1 MKRYLYLNAAVAL
14 SALIFSCN
22 VTSRSEEEIAKKDFG
37 EVAWENSAIPVR
49 PGESATDSFWNKFSE
64 RFIYAPA
71 FDFKQIDGADTYRFE
86 VLSLA
91 DSQRWTFQDP
101 SPFAPLSPVWTE
113 MPVGSYQLKVVG
125 VAEDGKE
132 IGVSGTREFYR
143 AAPFDGIYHAP
154 PEMPYAESAML
165 ALETLLDRDFVQY
178 WLEHGKP
185 DPSYGWYRYP
195 SKIYSAL
202 VVGAVTQAR
211 LKEGTEAA
219 EEATKLAQIVADE
232 LIRISF
238 EKGAPYEFFPPT
250 YHGYPDYF
258 EPGESHMS
266 YDRSM
271 TIQGADAGHA
281 YLDLYDLT
289 GEEKYLEAAKR
300 IAGTYL
306 KTQLD
311 NGSWY
316 LYVNNKTGEKIEDN
330 VAIPTAM
337 INYFN
342 RLRKDYEVE
351 GLEEA
356 TEAALDYVM
365 ENPVKTFNWQGQFED
380 ISARQ
385 PYENQSRE
393 QACDLAIYL
402 LKNNPDDPE
411 SVSLA
416 EDLIRY
422 SEDQFVI
429 WERPK
434 PIIAPEKNPGSLP
447 QNWITPSVQEH
458 YAYWRPISRAAGI
471 MVDTYWEAYVATG
484 KERYLA
490 KAKSIANTFPEVQ
503 QYHDGNYVTHF
514 TKHKMNFWLNN
525 AVYPAKVLMNFERN
539 LERLDEESL

>member
-1 MKRYLYLNAAVAL
+1 M
-14 SALIFSCN
+14 
-22 VTSRSEEEIAKKDFG
+22 
-37 EVAWENSAIPVR
+37 
-49 PGESATDSFWNKFSE
+49 
-64 RFIYAPA
+64 
-71 FDFKQIDGADTYRFE
+71 
-86 VLSLA
+86 
-91 DSQRWTFQDP
+91 
-101 SPFAPLSPVWTE
+101 
-113 MPVGSYQLKVVG
+113 
-125 VAEDGKE
+125 
-132 IGVSGTREFYR
+132 
-143 AAPFDGIYHAP
+143 
-154 PEMPYAESAML
+154 
-165 ALETLLDRDFVQY
+165 
-178 WLEHGKP
+178 
-185 DPSYGWYRYP
+185 
-195 SKIYSAL
+195 
-202 VVGAVTQAR
+202 
-211 LKEGTEAA
+211 
-219 EEATKLAQIVADE
+219 
-232 LIRISF
+232 
-238 EKGAPYEFFPPT
+238 
-250 YHGYPDYF
+250 
-258 EPGESHMS
+258 
-266 YDRSM
+266 
-271 TIQGADAGHA
+271 
-281 YLDLYDLT
+281 
-289 GEEKYLEAAKR
+289 
-300 IAGTYL
+300 
-306 KTQLD
+306 
-311 NGSWY
+311 
-316 LYVNNKTGEKIEDN
+316 NNKTGEKIEDN

-402 LKNNPDDPE
+402 LKNNRDDPE

-416 EDLIRY
+416 EELIRY

-447 QNWITPSVQEH
+447 QNWITPSVQEQ